1 MQANLRM
8 FVGVS
13 AVALMLPLM
22 AMSANVPKDL
32 GTLGGT
38 FSAANAV
45 NFEHGVVGASTT
57 GNDAAQ
63 HAFLRIWVR
72 EREHEDND
80 DDGQHFQGKLI
91 DLGTLSGGTN
101 SDATAINALYEVVGT
116 SDYNDPFIGIV
127 SHAFKYERFTGM
139 TDLGT
144 LGGSTSRANGVD
156 LEGVI
161 VGSSTLTGD
170 TATHAFYYKPGASSL
185 TDLGSLAGPG
195 GNSKADAINI
205 TGLVSGRSQTGE
217 LDSFGSP
224 FTHAVIFDI
233 FHNKTIDLGSLGGT
247 TAEAYAIN
255 NFGVVTGTATIS
267 GDLIS
272 HAFVSVSGKL
282 KDIGTLGGS
291 AAQGT
296 AINDFG
302 VVVGFSNI
310 TGDTDVH
317 AFIWTADR
325 GMVDLNSLIPANSG
339 WVLNSANGINAEGHI
354 VGTGIHNGESRAFIL

>member
-1 MQANLRM
+1 MQAKLRM
-8 FVGVS
+8 FVGVP
-13 AVALMLPLM
+13 AVALMLPLVV
-22 AMSANVPKDL
+22 MSANVPKDL

-45 NFEHGVVGASTT
+45 NFEHGVVGSSTT
-57 GNDAAQ
+57 ANDAAQ
-63 HAFLRIWVR
+63 HAFLRVCAK
-72 EREHEDND
+72 ED
-80 DDGQHFQGKLI
+80 KLI
-91 DLGTLSGGTN
+91 DLGALASGGN
-101 SDATAINALYEVVGT
+101 SNATAINAFYEIVGT
-116 SDYNDPFIGIV
+116 SDFNDPIFGIV
-127 SHAFKYERFTGM
+127 SHAFKYEPFSGM
-139 TDLGT
+139 TDVGT

-156 LEGVI
+156 LEGII
-161 VGSSTLTGD
+161 VGSSTVTGD

-185 TDLGSLAGPG
+185 TDLGSLAGPD

-224 FTHAVIFDI
+224 ITHAVIFDI

-267 GDLIS
+267 GDLVS

-354 VGTGIHNGESRAFIL
+354 VGTGTLNGESRAFIL